1 MKKLDNA
8 SFSTKAPSSAIR
20 RLPRLESVL
29 RHELGQIMTREMEWP
44 LGTLVTLSQVEVLAD
59 LSAVRVGLSVLPFSM
74 SEKVL
79 SVAIRTKSNLQR
91 IINKKLKVYRVPKIE
106 FFIDEAAERGDHI
119 ERLLDSIR
127 EE

>member
-59 LSAVRVGLSVLPFSM
+59 LSAVRVGLRYCHLV
-74 SEKVL
+74 
-79 SVAIRTKSNLQR
+79 
-91 IINKKLKVYRVPKIE
+91 
-106 FFIDEAAERGDHI
+106 
-119 ERLLDSIR
+119 
-127 EE
+127 